1 VEIDKAFEKEFG
13 RGGNPL
19 IEKYRCDDADY
30 VAVCIGS
37 LSYQLRDV
45 IDSMRERDV
54 KIGVMGVQMYR
65 PFPDTAIVDALKGKK
80 CAIVFEKALSYG
92 NQGALYADIKS
103 ALYKIDNKPLV
114 HNYIL
119 GLGGRE
125 IKTQHLLDALT
136 ASCASPDTFED
147 TPRWIGLKL

>member
-1 VEIDKAFEKEFG
+1 MPIIG
-13 RGGNPL
+13 RG
-19 IEKYRCDDADY
+19 DDAEF

-45 IDSMRERDV
+45 VDIMRDDGV

-65 PFPDTAIVDALKGKK
+65 PFPDEAIVAALADKK
-80 CAIVFEKALSYG
+80 CAIVLEKALSYG
-92 NQGALYADIKS
+92 NQGALYGDIKS
-103 ALYKIDNKPLV
+103 ALYNSATKPHV

-136 ASCASPDTFED
+136 ESCTSPVAIGDA
-147 TPRWIGLKL
+147 PRWLGLKL

>member
-1 VEIDKAFEKEFG
+1 
-13 RGGNPL
+13 
-19 IEKYRCDDADY
+19 
-30 VAVCIGS
+30 
-37 LSYQLRDV
+37 
-45 IDSMRERDV
+45 MRERGV

-65 PFPDTAIVDALKGKK
+65 PFPDKAIVAALLGKK

-103 ALYKIDNKPLV
+103 ALYSSARKPFI

-125 IKTQHLLDALT
+125 IKTQQLLDALT
-136 ASCASPDTFED
+136 ESCRSPEKFDD
-147 TPRWIGLKL
+147 APRWIGLKL